1 MLQDDIKRFF
11 KGDIATDAAT
21 LDRYSTDTSIFK
33 VRPAA
38 VVFPKNVSDLKNL
51 VEYVNVRKNEGENLS
66 LTARAAGTDMTGG
79 PLTESVVVEFTRY
92 FNRIKQIGDGGAVV
106 EPGVFYRD
114 FEREADRRELF
125 FPPYPASK
133 HLCAM
138 GGIVANNAAGE
149 KTLAY
154 GQTKKYVKELKVIL
168 SDGEEYTLGPLSRPE
183 LDRKMKLNS
192 FEGEAYRKMYKLI
205 EDNYDIIRK
214 AKPDVS
220 KNSAG
225 YYLWDVWDRDIFD
238 LSKLFVGS
246 QGTLG
251 LIAEITLR
259 LEKKKKHSR
268 LAVIFLRNLD
278 PLAKLVQTVL
288 AFNPESFESYD
299 DKTLR
304 LAIRFLPAMLK
315 ILKARGL
322 ISLAMQFIPEFFMVL
337 RGGLPKLVLLVELTG
352 ETEGE
357 AARKLRLLTDELK
370 KLKVSFRA
378 VRDEAE
384 AEKYWTI
391 RRESFNL
398 LRERVRGKQTVPFI
412 DDIVVRPEKL
422 PEFLPE
428 LNKILEP
435 YRNRMIYTVAGHV
448 GNGNFHIIPLMNLS
462 DPRVRAIIPE
472 LSAKVYGLVVQYGG
486 SITAEH
492 NDGLIRTPYLK
503 AMYGERVYALF
514 EETKKIFDPRNIF
527 NPGKKVGADLAY
539 AMSHIKTGS

>member
-1 MLQDDIKRFF
+1 VLQDDIKRFF